1 MVGSVDGNLRSF
13 RFTRNNGF
21 NDFFYGPN
29 QSGAWVFSHR
39 WSSEVLSLSAI
50 RCFDFFLPD
59 TSSLPACF
67 VADRACCCSCA
78 RGSDAATRSVPLVQF
93 CAIECFRERR
103 N

>member
-59 TSSLPACF
+59 TSSLPACSLRTARAAV
-67 VADRACCCSCA
+67 VAPEA
-78 RGSDAATRSVPLVQF
+78 RRSHAFSSANAVL
-93 CAIECFRERR
+93 RD
-103 N
+103 